1 MLNLLN
7 AFLAKEKKRNL
18 VTMNGL
24 KLLVLIVTLFAGTTV
39 FGQSKKL
46 IQLSGVVISSDSLRE
61 MPYASVF
68 DRNVRRGTIADV
80 YGFFSMV
87 VQPGDTIIFSY
98 LNHKPGAYIV
108 PDTLLEN
115 RYSIIH
121 MLEVDTV
128 DLEEVIIYPWP
139 SREAFAQAFIE
150 MNPYEDALLR
160 AEKLLSGQSLAS
172 LASGV
177 STDASLS
184 YGAAVNQQ
192 NTRIYTM
199 GQSPV
204 NNLMNPFAW
213 ASFLQKWRAGELE
226 RQ

>member
-1 MLNLLN
+1 MKQLKIIFALFLL
-7 AFLAKEKKRNL
+7 
-18 VTMNGL
+18 TSL
-24 KLLVLIVTLFAGTTV
+24 KT
-39 FGQSKKL
+39 FGQDNKL
-46 IQLSGVVISSDSLRE
+46 IQLSGVVVSADSLRE

-68 DRNVRRGTIADV
+68 DKTVKRGTIADV
-80 YGFFSMV
+80 YGFFSLV
-87 VQPGDTIIFSY
+87 VHKGDTIAFKY
-98 LNHKPGAYIV
+98 LGHKTGFYVV
-108 PDTLLEN
+108 PDTLVDN

-121 MLEVDTV
+121 MLEVDTIE
-128 DLEEVIIYPWP
+128 LEEVNIYPWP

-150 MNPYEDALLR
+150 MNPYDDDMLR
-160 AEKLLSGQSLAS
+160 AQKLLSGKSLES

-184 YGAAVNQQ
+184 YGNAINQQ

-213 ASFLQKWRAGELE
+213 ASFLQKWRAGDLK